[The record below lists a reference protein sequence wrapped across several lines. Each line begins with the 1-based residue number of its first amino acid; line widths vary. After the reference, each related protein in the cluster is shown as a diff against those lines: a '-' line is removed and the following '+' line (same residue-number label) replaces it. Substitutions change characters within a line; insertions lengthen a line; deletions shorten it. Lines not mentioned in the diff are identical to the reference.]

1 MIEIKVGKELK
12 EKCPDFAGAAIYA
25 KVENTSYKEELWKAI
40 GIFENEYKAQ
50 NSTEDIK
57 KNQAVQATRL
67 AYKKLGK
74 DPNRYR
80 PSSEALLRRVVRGLP
95 LYQINTLVDIINLV
109 SMKTGYSIGGFDVDK
124 IQGNILTL
132 GVGMPDEPY
141 EGIGRGI
148 LNIEGL
154 PVYRDAIGGV
164 GTPTSDNERTKIEL
178 GTTSFLALINGYSGQ
193 DSLQDA
199 VGYMQSLLQKYANVR
214 EEIVLYY

>member
-1 MIEIKVGKELK
+1 MIDIKVGKEIK
-12 EKCPDFAGAAIYA
+12 EKCPDFVGAAIYA
-25 KVENTSYKEELWKAI
+25 KVENSVYNEDLWKAI
-40 GIFENEYKAQ
+40 NVFENEYKSR

-57 KNQAVQATRL
+57 KNIAVQATRL

-80 PSSEALLRRVVRGLP
+80 PSSEALLRRIVRGLP

-124 IQGNILTL
+124 IQGDALTL

-178 GTTSFLALINGYSGQ
+178 DTTSFLALINGYSGQ
-193 DSLQDA
+193 DGLQDA
-199 VGYMQSLLQKYANVR
+199 VTYMQSLLKKYANAT
-214 EEIVLYY
+214 EEIILYY